1 MDPRLSPVMV
11 AVLVA
16 PFILF
21 GIRAIVLD
29 LSQSRHD
36 RVDGIVARWGDLR
49 FTESVLVVGDRRTA
63 RHIPLDGL
71 HATVTESHCA
81 DGGPSAHLVHVTIEG
96 LDEPV
101 QRTQQYSSGSVT
113 AARMFE
119 ILLNRASTPAVTD
132 LAPAPAALRWAA

>member
-21 GIRAIVLD
+21 GIRAIALD

-36 RVDGIVARWGDLR
+36 RADGIVARWGDLR
-49 FTESVLVVGDRRTA
+49 FTESVLIVGDRRHV
-63 RHIPLDGL
+63 RRIPLAGL
-71 HATVTESHCA
+71 RAAVTESHDA
-81 DGGPSAHLVHVTIEG
+81 TDGPSAHLVHLIVEG
-96 LDEPV
+96 PGESV
-101 QRTQQYSSGSVT
+101 QHTQRYSAGSMT

-119 ILLNRASTPAVTD
+119 ILLNRASTPAAAQLPV
-132 LAPAPAALRWAA
+132 ALRWAA